1 MAILLSVWA
10 AGFHTLTK
18 TVWKLVAEETMY
30 TRRIGWLGTS
40 AGRIV
45 MASLGLSLA
54 AGCSGSAPAPAET
67 SPRPVAQ
74 KPSPA
79 LAKAGASAAKAESP
93 TPIPNRALL
102 SLLHRAPLAAN
113 PNRSSAK
120 SAAAALPENGKGD
133 VRENY
138 RAIAPATVIIRTP
151 NGMGTGV
158 IIGPSGWILTNNH
171 VIDGGEKE
179 DFKIKVTVEM
189 GTLDKSGGMERSG
202 KLLNAYV
209 HKADPVR
216 DLAIIK
222 LEGNHKDLPSVRLAK
237 TDPAPG
243 EPVASLGHAGSGL
256 VWAIKDGEVAAV
268 GKLSTHLS
276 QLVALECSPT
286 EDESG
291 CKQKHEMFEGLKKML
306 DHDKPLMVVQS
317 TCPNWPGDSGGPL
330 VNRASELVGLNS
342 FGYGSSENRSTFHV
356 HVSEIRAFLEEIPK
370 AAADV
375 VPDPWFDGGS
385 EGTIED
391 ADLDGRF
398 DVLRTEGR
406 DGAARFYDLDQNS
419 YGNGKRPEL
428 GEVFAKRAFDAEV
441 VYLASGA
448 DTYVWYD
455 TDNDNR
461 FDVMLYD
468 EGSTGRV
475 SQGYRVGADKHL
487 TRDRSLATGGPV
499 LQPDKIK
506 DDGLRQILARL
517 GQVTLGAGLV
527 EARGQFEQGLPDPT
541 LGGGREV
548 ELADLDDDG
557 QNDTLLT
564 SAVYSHGFVFDIDQS
579 SVSGIVKNDEA
590 RALLEKKGVDAEV
603 SVIGQGPN
611 MWVWYDRNDDGKFD
625 FVTHTDRSGTGVALE
640 AFRVS
645 EDGKKEPAPEAIG
658 RKLFRPRLL
667 DNQSFANRLSRV
679 AFRALPSTTAAIA
692 DDGIDSFPDPGRHG
706 GLYYSYGDTT
716 GWSKG
721 FGSKLGW
728 DKAVIVAAG
737 MTSNALIV
745 DVNRDSPAPG
755 KQRPEEV
762 LEGGKYKPDFAF
774 LHRDGVEWTYYDTDG
789 DARYD
794 LILFTSQPSA
804 GTVERGYRIDKSGAV
819 QLDPALAGGRMV
831 RWSVFAKKP
840 TATQFKKL
848 AAELFQPRSV
858 EE

>member
-1 MAILLSVWA
+1 MN
-10 AGFHTLTK
+10 
-18 TVWKLVAEETMY
+18 

-40 AGRIV
+40 AGRVV
-45 MASLGLSLA
+45 MASLGLSLS
-54 AGCSGSAPAPAET
+54 AGCAGSAPAPADS
-67 SPRPVAQ
+67 SPQPVAH

-79 LAKAGASAAKAESP
+79 PAKAAASDAKSP
-93 TPIPNRALL
+93 APTAIPNRALL

-113 PNRSSAK
+113 PTRSSAK
-120 SAAAALPENGKGD
+120 TAAASLPENGKGD

-202 KLLNAYV
+202 KLLTAYV

-216 DLAIIK
+216 DLAVIK
-222 LEGNHKDLPSVRLAK
+222 LDGNHKDLPSVRLAK

-286 EDESG
+286 ENESG
-291 CKQKHEMFEGLKKML
+291 CKEKHQMFEGLKKML

-370 AAADV
+370 AAADIL
-375 VPDPWFDGGS
+375 PDPWFDGGS

-406 DGAARFYDLDQNS
+406 DGLARFYDLDQNS
-419 YGNGKRPEL
+419 YGSGKRPEI

-455 TDNDNR
+455 TDNDNY
-461 FDVMLYD
+461 FDVMLFD

-475 SQGYRVGADKHL
+475 SRGYRIGADKRMA
-487 TRDRSLATGGPV
+487 RDKSIATGGPLV
-499 LQPDKIK
+499 QPDKIK
-506 DDGLRQILARL
+506 DDGLRQTLGRL
-517 GQVTLGAGLV
+517 GSVTLGQGLV
-527 EARGQFEQGLPDPT
+527 DLRGPLEQGLPDPI

-548 ELADLDDDG
+548 EVADLDGDG
-557 QNDTLLT
+557 QNDTLET
-564 SAVYSHGFVFDIDQS
+564 SAVYSHGYVFDIDQS
-579 SVSGIVKNDEA
+579 SLAEVVKGDQG
-590 RALLEKKGVDAEV
+590 RSLLEKKGVDAEV
-603 SVIGQGPN
+603 SVIGQGPST
-611 MWVWYDRNDDGKFD
+611 WVWYDRNDDGKFD
-625 FVTHTDRSGTGVALE
+625 FVTHASRSLAGVALE
-640 AFRVS
+640 AFRVG
-645 EDGKKEPAPEAIG
+645 EDGRKEPAPEAVG
-658 RKLFRPRLL
+658 RKLLRPRLL
-667 DNQSFANRLSRV
+667 ESSSHAMRLGRMSL
-679 AFRALPSTTAAIA
+679 RALASTMTAIA
-692 DDGIDSFPDPGRHG
+692 DDGIDSFPDPARHG
-706 GLYYSYGDTT
+706 GLYYSFGDTT
-716 GWSKG
+716 GWSKT
-721 FGSKLGW
+721 FGSKVGW
-728 DKAVIVAAG
+728 DKAVIVTAG
-737 MTSNALIV
+737 LTSNSLIV

-762 LEGGKYKPDFAF
+762 LDGGKYKPDFAF
-774 LHRDGVEWTYYDTDG
+774 LHRDGLEWTYYDTDG
-789 DARYD
+789 DSKYD
-794 LILFTSQPSA
+794 LVLFTTSPSS
-804 GTVERGYRIDKSGAV
+804 GVVERGFRIDKNGAV

-848 AAELFQPRSV
+848 AAELFQPRAI